1 MLYANH
7 SIIFRKQMQVKTC
20 LSILDKKKE
29 DLIEPSSLF
38 RKIVNEKYYNIEKK

>member
-20 LSILDKKKE
+20 L
-29 DLIEPSSLF
+29 LIF
-38 RKIVNEKYYNIEKK
+38 GQKEKKTLSGLLLFLESLENSITNSVN